1 MKNIIVVGLGFVGS
15 ATGIAIASCK
25 KKYQVFGLDLN
36 SEEGKRRI
44 DSLNNSLFPFKT
56 NDQKLKKNLKKVIK
70 EKNFLCTY
78 NKDVLFKADVVLLNI
93 NFDIINNK
101 FDLSPFKS
109 AIRDISSRIK
119 EKTLVI
125 INSTVPPGCCENI
138 VYPIIKKQFVKRR
151 LKINRILLAHSYERV
166 MPGKNYYDS
175 IVNYWRVYS
184 GINQSSKIKCKN
196 FLQSFINTRK
206 FPLTILENTRSSET
220 SKVLE
225 NTYRAV
231 NIALIEEWTKFTKLV
246 DINFNEILTA
256 IRLRPSHQNIMSP
269 GIGVGGYCLT
279 KDPKFADLSV
289 KQIFKKKKKIDFKF
303 SNLAISVNKKMP
315 EHSIK
320 IIQKALPGNI
330 KKKKFLIFGVAYKN
344 DVGDTRNSP
353 IMNIYNF
360 LRQKK
365 AIVEYYDPFVPYWEE
380 VKKKSIEDI
389 QQIDK
394 FDYFVLSVNHSVFK
408 NIDFLNLV
416 SKRKTFFDFANIL
429 SKKKIFNLRKMKHNC
444 YFLGKT

>member
-1 MKNIIVVGLGFVGS
+1 MKKIVVVGLGFVGS

-36 SEEGKRRI
+36 SQEGKRRI
-44 DSLNNSLFPFKT
+44 DSLNNSIFPFNT
-56 NDQKLKKNLKKVIK
+56 NDQKLKKNLKSIIK
-70 EKNFLCTY
+70 KKIFQCTY
-78 NKDVLFKADVVLLNI
+78 NKDVLFKADVILLNI

-101 FDLSPFKS
+101 FDLNPFKS
-109 AIRDISSRIK
+109 AIQDIGSRIK

-138 VYPIIKKQFVKRR
+138 VYPILKKQFIKRG
-151 LKINRILLAHSYERV
+151 LKTNDILLAHSYERV

-184 GINQSSKIKCKN
+184 GINQSSKKKCKK
-196 FLQSFINTRK
+196 FLQSFINTNK

-225 NTYRAV
+225 NSYRAI
-231 NIALIEEWTKFTKLV
+231 NIALIEEWTKFTKLI
-246 DINFNEILTA
+246 DINFNEILKA
-256 IRLRPSHQNIMSP
+256 IRFRPSHRNIMSP

-303 SNLAISVNKKMP
+303 SNLSISVNKKMP
-315 EHSIK
+315 EHSIE
-320 IIQKALPGNI
+320 IISNALPKI
-330 KKKKFLIFGVAYKN
+330 KNKKFLIFGVAYKN

-353 IMNIYNF
+353 IFNIYKF
-360 LRQKK
+360 LKQQK
-365 AIVEYYDPFVPYWEE
+365 AIVEYFDPFVPYWEE
-380 VKKKSIEDI
+380 VKKKSITNKQE
-389 QQIDK
+389 IDK
-394 FDYFVLSVNHSVFK
+394 FDYFVLAVNHTTFK
-408 NIDFLNLV
+408 NIDFVNLA
-416 SKRKTFFDFANIL
+416 SKKKTFFDFANVL
-429 SKKKIFNLRKMKHNC
+429 SEKKIINLKKKKHNC
-444 YFLGKT
+444 YFIGKT